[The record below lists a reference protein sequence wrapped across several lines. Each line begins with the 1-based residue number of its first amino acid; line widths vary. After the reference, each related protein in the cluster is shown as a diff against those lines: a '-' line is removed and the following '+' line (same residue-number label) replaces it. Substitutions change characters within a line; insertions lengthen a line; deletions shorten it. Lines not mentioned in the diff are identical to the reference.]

1 MMVMMIVFMMMM
13 MMMMMIMI
21 IIMIGGWGRLDWII
35 YFIEER
41 LVMRRGVGGIPNRL
55 FVATVISLS

>member
-13 MMMMMIMI
+13 MMMMILIM
-21 IIMIGGWGRLDWII
+21 IMIGGWGRLDWII

-41 LVMRRGVGGIPNRL
+41 LVYEEGSRGD
-55 FVATVISLS
+55 S

>member
-13 MMMMMIMI
+13 MMILIM
-21 IIMIGGWGRLDWII
+21 IMIGGWGRLDWII

-41 LVMRRGVGGIPNRL
+41 LVMRRGERGTPNRL

>member
-13 MMMMMIMI
+13 MMILIM
-21 IIMIGGWGRLDWII
+21 IMIGGWGRLDWII

-41 LVMRRGVGGIPNRL
+41 LVYEEGRRGD
-55 FVATVISLS
+55 S